1 MSDAGSPA
9 MPDVRRPDAAA
20 VFVGLHH
27 VPGPATAQTVL
38 ERTEEAWRD
47 GPWPAGV
54 LSASCYLST
63 EGDTVLTYVQC
74 ADRDAH
80 RRFTEALSGPAGG
93 GAVEYRVRASVV
105 ARGTAGPPACVVVA
119 TFDVDGAERQDKVI
133 DNLLT
138 ALDGPAAERPPGM
151 LSANFHVSADATR
164 VLNYAEWTS
173 DAAHQAFLDSAAHV
187 TTRRVSGAVPGVRPI
202 GFKRYHLHCGIGR

>member
-1 MSDAGSPA
+1 MSGVRSLEI
-9 MPDVRRPDAAA
+9 PDVRRSDVAA
-20 VFVGLHH
+20 VFVGQHH

-38 ERTEEAWRD
+38 EQVEEAWCNS
-47 GPWPAGV
+47 PWPAGV

-80 RRFTEALSGPAGG
+80 RHFAKALSGPASG

-105 ARGTAGPPACVVVA
+105 AKGAAGPPACMVVA

-133 DNLLT
+133 GNLLN
-138 ALDGPAAERPPGM
+138 ALDGPAAEPPRGM
-151 LSANFHVSADATR
+151 VSANFHVSVDATR

-173 DAAHQAFLDSAAHV
+173 DAAHQAFLDGAAHV